1 MSGLSKAGPDVV
13 VVHCGTWSGYAAR
26 VASVRRGLQKAYP
39 KNRPRSSIPGGGRS
53 LDAAGRA
60 FFARRRLP
68 AGRISAHLPRVPPPG
83 ERLSLPIDAA
93 IPRILSAF
101 SEARALVVDAAPGA
115 GKTTRV
121 PSALLD
127 VVPADRKIFVL
138 EPRRIAAKMAA
149 LRVASELGERVGET
163 VGYAMRFEEAVG
175 PSTRLVFMTEGVLT
189 RRLLRDP
196 DLRDAGAVVL
206 DEVHERHLEGDLALA
221 LLLHLRATRRPD
233 LPLIA
238 MSATIEAERFAARL
252 GGAPVIRSEG
262 RMFDVAIEHEPRAD
276 PRDLALRVVS
286 AVRRCVEEG
295 PPGDV
300 LVFLPG
306 AAEIRDAMGAL
317 GPLSK
322 TANLLV
328 LPLHGSLSIEEQTR
342 AIRPADRRKVV
353 LSTNV
358 AESSLTI
365 DGVVAVIDSGL
376 ANVAAHSPWSGLP
389 TLRKSPVSKASVTQ
403 RTGRAGRT
411 CPGRALR
418 LFTRGDFESRPDFDA
433 PEIARADLTFAL
445 LLLPAAGVRD
455 PAELPWLDAP
465 PAPALTAAERLL
477 SLLGAVGP
485 DNRLTQ
491 VGRRMLDFPLHP
503 RLARVVVEA
512 EALGVGR
519 DGATIAAL
527 LSERDLV
534 TSSLRD
540 STGGSSRS
548 FSKGG
553 GTSDVLDALELYVR
567 GRPRPARSAGDR
579 DPRADDAPSTF
590 QRESG
595 GGLHP
600 ARVAAVSRAER
611 QIAGLLRRDRGAPGR
626 GAASNRSAASDR
638 GAGDRAAGNEG
649 ASDRGAVFDREE
661 LSADARDE
669 RLRMALL
676 MGYPDRVGRLRRP
689 TNDTRRSEREVL
701 FAGGGTAALS
711 PESGI
716 GAVDLVVA
724 IDAEERTDGA
734 RTRTLV
740 RAASAIEAD
749 WLLDRFTDR
758 IDDRMDVE
766 WNASA
771 ERAEVVRRLLF
782 EGLAL
787 EEKAARPEGSALTLA
802 SRELARAARAK
813 GWRAFAPGEEIDRF
827 LLRVRFATAHCPDS
841 GLPEI
846 GEPEILLALEGLCEG
861 HRSFAELRAADLPSA
876 LRNLLSAAQT
886 RKLGEIA
893 PEVVVLPGGRK
904 AKISYQD
911 GAAPFVESRLQD
923 FFGMR
928 AGPAAALGR
937 VPIVLHLLAPN
948 QRAVQVTTDLA
959 GFWERHYP
967 AIARE
972 LRRKYPRHA
981 WPDDPLTATPPAF
994 GRPR

>member
-1 MSGLSKAGPDVV
+1 M
-13 VVHCGTWSGYAAR
+13 
-26 VASVRRGLQKAYP
+26 
-39 KNRPRSSIPGGGRS
+39 
-53 LDAAGRA
+53 
-60 FFARRRLP
+60 
-68 AGRISAHLPRVPPPG
+68 PPQG

-93 IPRILSAF
+93 IPRVLAAF
-101 SEARALVVDAAPGA
+101 KESRAVVVDAAPGA

-121 PSALLD
+121 PAALLD
-127 VVPADRKIFVL
+127 AVPPDRKIYVL

-149 LRVASELGERVGET
+149 LRVAAELGERAGET
-163 VGYAMRFEEAVG
+163 AGYAMRFEEAVG

-196 DLRDAGAVVL
+196 ELRDAGAVVL

-233 LPLIA
+233 LPIVA

-252 GGAPVIRSEG
+252 GGAPVVRSEG

-276 PRDLALRVVS
+276 ARDLHLRVVS
-286 AVRRCVEEG
+286 AVRRCVDEG
-295 PPGDV
+295 PPGDI

-317 GPLSK
+317 GPLAK
-322 TANLLV
+322 TADLLV
-328 LPLHGSLSIEEQTR
+328 LPLHGSLSIEEQMR

-389 TLRKSPVSKASVTQ
+389 TLRKSPVSKASVAQ

-411 CPGRALR
+411 RPGRAVR

-445 LLLPAAGVRD
+445 LLLHAAGVRD

-465 PAPALTAAERLL
+465 PAASLAAAEKLL
-477 SLLGAVGP
+477 SLLGAIGP
-485 DNRLTQ
+485 DRRLTDT
-491 VGRRMLDFPLHP
+491 GRRMLDFPVHP

-519 DGATIAAL
+519 DGAAIAAL

-534 TSSLRD
+534 TSPLRAPP
-540 STGGSSRS
+540 GASSRAL
-548 FSKGG
+548 SKGG
-553 GTSDVLDALELYVR
+553 GTSDVVDALWLYLR
-567 GRPRPARSAGDR
+567 SRPHSARQGGGRDLEAEDSVSPFSRAG
-579 DPRADDAPSTF
+579 
-590 QRESG
+590 G

-600 ARVAAVSRAER
+600 ARVAAVARAER
-611 QIAGLLRRDRGAPGR
+611 QIGGLLRRDRGGASGR
-626 GAASNRSAASDR
+626 GGVSGGQHASGR
-638 GAGDRAAGNEG
+638 GGVSGGQGTSGGGG
-649 ASDRGAVFDREE
+649 AWDELPEE
-661 LSADARDE
+661 ERDAR
-669 RLRMALL
+669 LRTALL
-676 MGYPDRVGRLRRP
+676 MGYPDRVGRVRRP
-689 TNDTRRSEREVL
+689 ANDARRSEREVL
-701 FAGGGTAALS
+701 FAGGGTAVLS
-711 PESGI
+711 PESGL
-716 GAVDLVVA
+716 GEVDLVVA
-724 IDAEERTDGA
+724 IDAEQRTDGG
-734 RTRTLV
+734 RTRTMV

-749 WLLDRFTDR
+749 WLLERFLDR

-766 WNASA
+766 WNAGA
-771 ERAEVVRRLLF
+771 ERAEVVRRLMF

-787 EEKAARPEGSALTLA
+787 EEQAARPEGSALHLA
-802 SRELARAARAK
+802 SRELSRAARAK
-813 GWRAFAPGEEIDRF
+813 GWRAFAPGEDTDKL
-827 LLRVRFATAHCPDS
+827 LLRLRFARVHCPDAS
-841 GLPEI
+841 LPEI
-846 GEPEILLALEGLCEG
+846 GEPEILEALDALCEG
-861 HRSFAELRAADLPSA
+861 LRSFAELRAADFPSA
-876 LRNLLSAAQT
+876 IQGLLTPAQA
-886 RKLGEIA
+886 RKLAEIA

-904 AKISYQD
+904 AKITYQE
-911 GAAPFVESRLQD
+911 GQPPFVESRLQD

-928 AGPAAALGR
+928 AGPTAALGR
-937 VPIVLHLLAPN
+937 VPVVLHLLAPN

-967 AIARE
+967 AIAKE
-972 LRRKYPRHA
+972 LRRRYPKHA
-981 WPDDPLTATPPAF
+981 WPDDPLTATPPPF